1 MCSKMAPIKPENQ
14 WKGEVDMR
22 ITKKLLEVR
31 AKRLEP
37 DDVKLLNIVD
47 MALGFSAMMRLF
59 QEGSKEII

>member
-1 MCSKMAPIKPENQ
+1 
-14 WKGEVDMR
+14 MR